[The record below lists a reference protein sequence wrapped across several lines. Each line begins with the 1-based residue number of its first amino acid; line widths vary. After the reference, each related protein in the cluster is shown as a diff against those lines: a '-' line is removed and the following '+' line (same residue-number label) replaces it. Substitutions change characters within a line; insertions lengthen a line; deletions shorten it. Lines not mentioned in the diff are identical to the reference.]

1 MTHYQEKPFA
11 GVLSA
16 LFTDEELPIH
26 LLHRLSDLSAKD
38 LAQFKRQW
46 PTVDEDRRVALARHM
61 ADIVEF
67 NFMVDFSPVFTYL
80 FTDRSAAVRTAAL
93 DGMWDSEDPELV
105 SPIINML
112 QTDSDVNVRVAAARA
127 LAHYILLA
135 EWGQFDPLLA
145 EPAVAA
151 LLAEYERPGVASELK
166 RATLEA
172 VSTAAH
178 PRVAELIDEAYEEGN
193 DDLQL
198 SAIFAMGNTA
208 DERWLPILTA
218 ELGSPSADF
227 RAEAARACGMIGD
240 PALIDELEE
249 LISDKEMEVG
259 IAAVYA
265 IGQIGGDQAVELLS
279 ALLEDPDYEEYYDAI
294 EEALEEIEWMGD
306 EFDFLTPS
314 DDDDDDDSILNDL
327 RLN

>member
-11 GVLSA
+11 AVLAA
-16 LFTDEELPIH
+16 LFTDEEVPIH
-26 LLHRLSDLSAKD
+26 HLHRLSDLSAED
-38 LAQFKRQW
+38 FAHFQRQW
-46 PTVDEDRRVALARHM
+46 PTVSEDRRVALARHM
-61 ADIVEF
+61 ADIVED
-67 NFMVDFSPVFTYL
+67 NYLVDFSPVFAHL
-80 FTDRSAAVRTAAL
+80 FSDPSAAVRAAAL
-93 DGMWDSEDPELV
+93 DGMWDSEDPDLV
-105 SPIINML
+105 LPIIAML
-112 QTDSDVNVRVAAARA
+112 QSDSDLSVRVAAARA

-135 EWGQFDPLLA
+135 EWGQLDPLLA
-145 EPAVAA
+145 EPVVAA
-151 LLAEYERPGVASELK
+151 LLAEHERPGVAPELQ

-172 VSTAAH
+172 VSPAPH

-208 DERWLPILTA
+208 DERWLPVLEA
-218 ELGSPSADF
+218 ELDSPSADF

-240 PALIDELEE
+240 TAIIDALEPLIGDE
-249 LISDKEMEVG
+249 EMEVG

-265 IGQIGGDQAVELLS
+265 IGQIGGDRAVELLS

-294 EEALEEIEWMGD
+294 EEALDEIDWMGD
-306 EFDFLTPS
+306 EFNFLTPS
-314 DDDDDDDSILNDL
+314 DDDDDSTLNDL

>member
-1 MTHYQEKPFA
+1 MTHHKEKPFA
-11 GVLSA
+11 AVLTA

-26 LLHRLSDLSAKD
+26 LLYRLSDMPAED
-38 LAQFKRQW
+38 FAQFKRQW
-46 PTVDEDRRVALARHM
+46 PTVGEDRRVALARHM
-61 ADIVEF
+61 ADIVED
-67 NFMVDFSPVFTYL
+67 NYLVDFSPLFAHL
-80 FTDRSAAVRTAAL
+80 FTDSSAAVRTAAL

-105 SPIINML
+105 RPIIHML
-112 QTDSDVNVRVAAARA
+112 QSDSDLSVRVSAARA

-135 EWGQFDPLLA
+135 EWGQIDSHLA
-145 EPAVAA
+145 EPVVDA
-151 LLAEYERPGVASELK
+151 LLAEHERPGVALELQ

-172 VSTAAH
+172 VSPAPH

-193 DDLQL
+193 DDMQL

-208 DERWLPILTA
+208 DERWLPVLTA
-218 ELGSPSADF
+218 ELDSPSADF

-240 PALIDELEE
+240 PAMIDELEP
-249 LISDKEMEVG
+249 LIGDEEMEVG

-265 IGQIGGDQAVELLS
+265 IGQIGGDRAVELLS
-279 ALLEDPDYEEYYDAI
+279 ALLEDPDFEEYYDAI
-294 EEALEEIEWMGD
+294 EEALDEIDWMGD

-314 DDDDDDDSILNDL
+314 DDDDDDSILNDL